1 MEPQVVITRK
11 DKRLHKGWHFF
22 AFVLT
27 GGASAPVTV
36 AKAATNHSYNRRTQ
50 QLSARGTKVKWTAEE
65 KAYFAAHAVRPG
77 R

>member
-1 MEPQVVITRK
+1 MKPQVVITRK
-11 DKRLHKGWHFF
+11 DKRLRRGLHLL
-22 AFVLT
+22 AFTLT
-27 GGASAPVTV
+27 GGASAPITV

>member
-1 MEPQVVITRK
+1 MSTQVVITRK

-27 GGASAPVTV
+27 GGASAPVTA
-36 AKAATNHSYNRRTQ
+36 AKAATNRSYNRRTE
-50 QLSARGTKVKWTAEE
+50 QLSERSAKVTWTEEE
-65 KAYFAAHAVRPG
+65 KAYLAAHAVRPG